1 LFRSWRCRPEARCR
15 SRREC
20 VSLLHFPSGLPARH
34 SEEADQAADGPH
46 GQECWVVFED
56 GHAEYCGQHDQN
68 SGKEHGHAASPS
80 SFASRPSMAGQ
91 KPDAGHGENA
101 FHFFTSLLASQRA
114 IPKKPTR
121 QPTVHTARNA
131 GWFSKMVTPNTA
143 VSMIRTPEKNTV
155 TPPPRAVSPARRQW
169 PPR

>member
-1 LFRSWRCRPEARCR
+1 STSRCIGGSGACSVTAFPPSLGCRRNARPPAPHPHTASCTSSSVLSGDEIDGLY
-15 SRREC
+15 C
-20 VSLLHFPSGLPARH
+20 VGDCPGNT
-34 SEEADQAADGPH
+34 ADRQRDRGR
-46 GQECWVVFED
+46 GGDV
-56 GHAEYCGQHDQN
+56 
-68 SGKEHGHAASPS
+68 
-80 SFASRPSMAGQ
+80 GQ
-91 KPDAGHGENA
+91 KFDAGHGENA
-101 FHFFTSLLASQRA
+101 FHFLTSLLASQHA

-143 VSMIRTPEKNTV
+143 VSMIRTPEKNAV